1 MGIVSTI
8 TEQEQHEVFVG
19 GCSAC
24 RSSTG
29 VWSRTH
35 CCAHS
40 SCQDCGS
47 ETRGSEN
54 YSSGLQLHL
63 LLLPRKKLQLLKQS
77 VRSVKLNL
85 KLILKPTPGIL
96 PMDIMPLLLIRH
108 QKLRLLRLKPPLL
121 SITAL
126 SIHTPMDTMDTL
138 MPMLDILDILLS
150 MDMGFHSLQLPLLLL
165 PRKKLQLLKQ
175 SVRNVK
181 LNLKLILKLT
191 PGILPMDIMLLLF
204 TRHQKLRLLRLKPL
218 LSITAL
224 SIHTPMDTMDMD
236 IHMPILDTT
245 THTLMDIMLSLPSL
259 LRRLRLLLSL
269 RGRDVMLML
278 RLRLIPLFLHLTA
291 EFSILLP

>member
-1 MGIVSTI
+1 MG
-8 TEQEQHEVFVG
+8 
-19 GCSAC
+19 
-24 RSSTG
+24 
-29 VWSRTH
+29 
-35 CCAHS
+35 
-40 SCQDCGS
+40 
-47 ETRGSEN
+47 
-54 YSSGLQLHL
+54 
-63 LLLPRKKLQLLKQS
+63 
-77 VRSVKLNL
+77 
-85 KLILKPTPGIL
+85 
-96 PMDIMPLLLIRH
+96 
-108 QKLRLLRLKPPLL
+108 
-121 SITAL
+121 
-126 SIHTPMDTMDTL
+126 
-138 MPMLDILDILLS
+138 
-150 MDMGFHSLQLPLLLL
+150 
-165 PRKKLQLLKQ
+165 KQ

-204 TRHQKLRLLRLKPL
+204 TRHQKLRLLRLKPPL

-269 RGRDVMLML
+269 RGRDVML